1 MAATWGQLESWSLE
15 SIDGGAMGN
24 MYTLVIPIEA
34 KGGAIAL
41 KATKEHT
48 LHPKW
53 LALPLSQPPKRVG
66 MPMPLAWCQHNR
78 RPIDLVIIA
87 TQSDIRFKVL
97 KNLTEQ
103 SHVINFMI
111 LEKVLFQNINEYDLS
126 SEIIKNRQ
134 IKCWVNCTRRAFPIY
149 QKIKSYLNDEISN
162 LRFKVA
168 GGEWGLMSNSIHFLD
183 TISYITENSDI
194 KITQISKLIDPINS
208 ISKRKN
214 VYESSGKIEGIC
226 GDSNFVFISKKSS
239 DDDLVFSVESN
250 SMKIIINETQGLA
263 KFTKS
268 KHSYKE
274 TFVIPYLSQFSIN
287 IVENILL
294 TSECGL
300 PYLENSIAL
309 HKPLIQELSSYFKRN
324 FDQDFCPLT

>member
-1 MAATWGQLESWSLE
+1 MLESKLFNVVIIGAGQLGSRYLQGIVSSKLNIKIFVVDPSQNSLDICKKRINE
-15 SIDGGAMGN
+15 KNTSFDYKNYYELLSI
-24 MYTLVIPIEA
+24 
-34 KGGAIAL
+34 KGL
-41 KATKEHT
+41 
-48 LHPKW
+48 PKI
-53 LALPLSQPPKRVG
+53 
-66 MPMPLAWCQHNR
+66 
-78 RPIDLVIIA
+78 IDLVIIA

>member
-1 MAATWGQLESWSLE
+1 MLDRSKLFNVVIIGAGQLGSRYLQGIVSSKLNIKIFVVDPSQNSLDICKKRINE
-15 SIDGGAMGN
+15 KNTSFDYKN
-24 MYTLVIPIEA
+24 YYELHST
-34 KGGAIAL
+34 KG
-41 KATKEHT
+41 
-48 LHPKW
+48 
-53 LALPLSQPPKRVG
+53 LPEI
-66 MPMPLAWCQHNR
+66 
-78 RPIDLVIIA
+78 IDLVIIA

-97 KNLTEQ
+97 KDLTEQ
-103 SHVINFMI
+103 SCIINFMI

-149 QKIKSYLNDEISN
+149 QKIKSCLNDEIPN
-162 LRFKVA
+162 LRFKVS

-183 TISYITENSDI
+183 TISYITENSNI

-226 GDSNFVFISKKSS
+226 GDSNFEFISKKSS
-239 DDDLVFSVESN
+239 DDDLVFSLESN

-274 TFVIPYLSQFSIN
+274 TFVIPYLSQFSTN

-309 HKPLIQELSSYFKRN
+309 HKPFIQELSLYFKRN